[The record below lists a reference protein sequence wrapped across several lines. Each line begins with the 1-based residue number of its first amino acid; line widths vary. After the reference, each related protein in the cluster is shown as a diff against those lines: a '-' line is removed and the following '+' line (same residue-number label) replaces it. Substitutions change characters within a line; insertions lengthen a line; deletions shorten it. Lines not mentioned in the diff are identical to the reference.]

1 MENEVKRC
9 PVCHTVIP
17 EYSKATYC
25 SKACSMA
32 AYYRRH
38 SKVKLS
44 EDSLCFFNTEVLCSD
59 KECENCGWN
68 PVVEKR
74 RKEALV

>member
-1 MENEVKRC
+1 MEHEEKRC
-9 PVCHTVIP
+9 PVCRRVIP
-17 EYSKATYC
+17 VDSSAIYC
-25 SKACSMA
+25 GKSCREA
-32 AYYRRH
+32 AYRRRH
-38 SKVKLS
+38 SKVKLA
-44 EDSLCFFNTEVLCSD
+44 EECLCFYNREVLCSD